1 MLLLPFDKFTIE
13 TEKPKD
19 MVYHLLRKNTDLN
32 KSIFEMPDAK
42 KIFYGKVWYDKFSLM
57 PDNRYRKSLVLI
69 IGYLSEHGDKSK
81 IDVTIRTHYS
91 PIIVMIFLL
100 VVCTLMSIFL
110 LLNIIPFFIAPILI
124 FCLWYVMMYFMYRY
138 DTNKV
143 KIMFAEMFNA
153 NIAI

>member
-1 MLLLPFDKFTIE
+1 MRLLPYDKFTIE
-13 TEKPKD
+13 TDKSKE

-42 KIFYGKVWYDKFSLM
+42 KTFYGKVWYDKFNFM

-69 IGYLSEHGDKSK
+69 IGYLAEHGDKTK
-81 IDVTIRTHYS
+81 INITIQTHYS
-91 PIIVMIFLL
+91 TIIVMIFLL

-110 LLNIIPFFIAPILI
+110 LLNSIPFFVIPILI
-124 FCLWYVMMYFMYRY
+124 FCLWYVMMYFMYKH

-143 KIMFAEMFNA
+143 KIKFAEMFDA